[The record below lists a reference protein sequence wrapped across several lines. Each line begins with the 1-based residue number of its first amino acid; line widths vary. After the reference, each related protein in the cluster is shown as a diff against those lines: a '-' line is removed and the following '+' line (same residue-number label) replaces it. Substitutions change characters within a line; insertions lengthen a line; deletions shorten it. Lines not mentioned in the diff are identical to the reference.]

1 MDDEEFLRIINKK
14 MQQEEFRWDSERIFA
29 KEIEKFDRELK
40 KLIQTD
46 RFREELLKE
55 VECCRAIDFE
65 TIFSI
70 DDYRDRRFQYV
81 CSGSFG
87 NVLILYAGRRRQIQI
102 IKTIR
107 CLPERLSYAYRT
119 GSMSYR
125 DTLNEVKCLKI
136 LSKLCSGVWLTRKN
150 FTING
155 DGQID
160 HRNVSINCDDDDD
173 GDEDDDRLDGDV
185 DDDGL
190 NEISTKITTKIEIN
204 QCRNLNLFD
213 YKPRKR
219 FYFKA
224 NCFPKLYKVYL
235 CQNEMKSKFCFD
247 SLYPIDNVRPID
259 ENLETTLI
267 RMEHC
272 GIELNQ
278 LIEMD
283 RIGPEAIVSI
293 LKQIIIGIAIAESIY
308 KFEHRDLHRSNI
320 TCSSIDREWI
330 KFIYNS
336 QKYYLQSYGFE
347 AKIIDYSYSRINDG
361 ERVYFKDLSYLNYEK
376 YDAEKSINDPDDDS
390 DGDDNEIGPY
400 SEMAKLFQSKN
411 WSHYSNRTN
420 LIWIKFL
427 LKDLFAIL
435 ETKSFRLSFNDEHR
449 RIWNYLGKMIKT
461 IEQCED
467 IFQFFNQLTSDNLNT
482 IVPFQS

>member
-1 MDDEEFLRIINKK
+1 

-125 DTLNEVKCLKI
+125 DTLNE
-136 LSKLCSGVWLTRKN
+136 
-150 FTING
+150 
-155 DGQID
+155 
-160 HRNVSINCDDDDD
+160 
-173 GDEDDDRLDGDV
+173 
-185 DDDGL
+185 
-190 NEISTKITTKIEIN
+190 
-204 QCRNLNLFD
+204 
-213 YKPRKR
+213 
-219 FYFKA
+219 
-224 NCFPKLYKVYL
+224 
-235 CQNEMKSKFCFD
+235 FCFD

-427 LKDLFAIL
+427 LKDLFAIF